1 MEADRISLYT
11 DFPDIAY
18 NVYFKRRQV
27 LGFDEK
33 GYPVI
38 AKTKYQANGT
48 VKRDKPEVETMEEG
62 RTSQIS
68 NQELKEK
75 EDEHVGPFDYDPYAL
90 WADGTFVNPYEY
102 PQEDTFDFPKIEH
115 AVRYRVPGRKHLQNS
130 YPLSQFG
137 YTESAHGRSR
147 KNLPLPVNIPIPKK
161 LPQLMYR
168 KPDTMSLTDI
178 LKSQYGFR
186 KMQNEKEEGIPF
198 PYVQEET
205 PVPPLSLKKQPG
217 KKIVTKGKGRKMSTA
232 SSAIQSTRS
241 DDASSRARV
250 KAPKTAK
257 LFKASSVMISKLTNR
272 SPRSTSAISPR
283 SLPSTGTPSPRPAT
297 TMGRSPRSTDIDDDT
312 PHPKPS
318 RYVVPKGGPLP
329 KNLPL
334 PTKSA
339 LKVSIPDEPRPDTGM
354 TTGRKSVTI
363 REDANTTRRSTTTSN
378 LLRPATAGA
387 PQRTHP
393 QPTTEAVSARE
404 TIAAPYA
411 AKPKSN
417 FMSTSDHPMPL
428 PSDITEA
435 YRPTSSF
442 QRPITPAEHPRPVL
456 HSGVTVKR
464 SSEHAMF
471 FPPTNI
477 SFEQQPPIAHTIRQM
492 QPPPFL
498 NKVKPDARV
507 RRNSSLKR
515 ARFEM
520 GDNSEESSMNGS
532 FFLTELPEELS
543 ASRASLAGSLLSRTS
558 KISKKPSPPPDYHSS
573 RQDTL
578 IEISSMSNFEE

>member
-38 AKTKYQANGT
+38 ANSKYQANGS
-48 VKRDKPEVETMEEG
+48 VKKRKQGKESMDEG

-68 NQELKEK
+68 NQDLNGK
-75 EDEHVGPFDYDPYAL
+75 EDEHMGPFDYDPYSL
-90 WADGTFVNPYEY
+90 WAEETFASPYEY
-102 PQEDTFDFPKIEH
+102 PQEDAFDFPKIEH

-137 YTESAHGRSR
+137 YMERVHGRSR

-168 KPDTMSLTDI
+168 KPDSMSLTDI
-178 LKSQYGFR
+178 LKSQYGF
-186 KMQNEKEEGIPF
+186 KKLQNEKEEGIPF
-198 PYVQEET
+198 QFVQEET

-217 KKIVTKGKGRKMSTA
+217 NKIVTNGKGRKMSTA

-241 DDASSRARV
+241 DDASVHVKRV
-250 KAPKTAK
+250 KAPRTAK
-257 LFKASSVMISKLTNR
+257 LFKASATMMSKLTNR

-283 SLPSTGTPSPRPAT
+283 SLASTGTPSPRPAT
-297 TMGRSPRSTDIDDDT
+297 TAGRSPRSADITEDS

-318 RYVVPKGGPLP
+318 RYVVPKDGPLP
-329 KNLPL
+329 KHLPL
-334 PTKSA
+334 PTKSV
-339 LKVSIPDEPRPDTGM
+339 LKMSIPDEPRPDTGM

-363 REDANTTRRSTTTSN
+363 REDANITRPSTTATV
-378 LLRPATAGA
+378 LRPATSGA
-387 PQRTHP
+387 PSRTHP
-393 QPTTEAVSARE
+393 QPTSDAVSARE
-404 TIAAPYA
+404 TMAAPYS

-417 FMSTSDHPMPL
+417 FMSISDHPTPL
-428 PSDITEA
+428 PSEITEA
-435 YRPTSSF
+435 YRPLSSF
-442 QRPITPAEHPRPVL
+442 HRPITPAEHPRPVF

-498 NKVKPDARV
+498 NKVKPEAHM

-520 GDNSEESSMNGS
+520 GDNSEENSTNGS

-543 ASRASLAGSLLSRTS
+543 ASRASLAGSVLSRTS
-558 KISKKPSPPPDYHSS
+558 KTSKKPSPPPDYKLSG
-573 RQDTL
+573 QDRL
-578 IEISSMSNFEE
+578 IETSAMGNIEE